1 MVPEPDFARFGV
13 RLESLTYTMTAMVFK
28 HVISRRR
35 LIATRARL
43 VLPGPTPSR
52 PSLHC

>member
-1 MVPEPDFARFGV
+1 MVSE
-13 RLESLTYTMTAMVFK
+13 

-52 PSLHC
+52 PSVRC